1 MLKKYFEPGALLSFP
16 AYRALLIS
24 GILTVIAMSAF
35 PIALAVTVLDAG
47 GSATTLGII
56 LAVRVLSGVLMAPVG
71 GVWADRLPRKTILIL
86 ADGFRAIMGSV
97 VVFIDPKSISMWI
110 LGAIVVLMGISD
122 AFGGPAAGAIM
133 PSILPD
139 HLLPA
144 GNVIRGIALK
154 GSTIAGPGI
163 AGIIVVSLG
172 THATYVATS
181 IFFLIGAALL
191 FRINEG
197 PKVASENP
205 QTTFIEEIRE
215 GLNVVWY
222 YKWIAAMIL
231 MASVQLMMVI
241 GVENVLLPVITK
253 RDFGTASV
261 FATSAALFSAGG
273 AISAVICIKSKV
285 KNPGLVSVVV
295 WGLFVLAPLVLAFP
309 NSKTVIFIAYF
320 IAGFSVG
327 PWEAFWAT
335 QVQREVPA
343 EYQGRVFAI
352 DYMGSLGLMP
362 LGMALA
368 GPLVNLFGERE
379 LLIGVAIFHLIICA
393 AVLLVPGVKEMKSSR
408 PPYSPQGTISS
419 KSEQDQA

>member
-1 MLKKYFEPGALLSFP
+1 
-16 AYRALLIS
+16 
-24 GILTVIAMSAF
+24 MSAF

-47 GSATTLGII
+47 GSATTLGLI
-56 LAVRVLSGVLMAPVG
+56 LAVRVLSGVLLAPVG
-71 GVWADRLPRKTILIL
+71 GVWADRLPRKTILIA

-110 LGAIVVLMGISD
+110 LGGIVVLMGVSD
-122 AFGGPAAGAIM
+122 AFGGPAAGAII

-144 GNVIRGIALK
+144 GNVVRGIALK

-181 IFFLIGAALL
+181 IFFLVGAVLL
-191 FRINEG
+191 VRINEG

-205 QTTFIEEIRE
+205 QTTFVEEMRE
-215 GLNVVWY
+215 GLQVVWY

-231 MASVQLMMVI
+231 MASVQLMMVV

-309 NSKTVIFIAYF
+309 SSKSVIFIAYF

-343 EYQGRVFAI
+343 AYQGRVFAI

-368 GPLVNLFGERE
+368 GPLVNVFGEGE
-379 LLIGVAIFHLIICA
+379 LLIGVAAFHLFICA
-393 AVLLVPGVKEMKSSR
+393 VVLLVPGVKQMKSAR
-408 PPYSPQGTISS
+408 PPYTPKSVISS
-419 KSEQDQA
+419 

>member
-1 MLKKYFEPGALLSFP
+1 MLKKYFEPGALFSFP
-16 AYRALLIS
+16 AYRALLLS

-47 GSATTLGII
+47 GSATTLGLI
-56 LAVRVLSGVLMAPVG
+56 LAVRVLSGVVLAPVG
-71 GVWADRLPRKTILIL
+71 GVWVDRLPRKTILIL

-122 AFGGPAAGAIM
+122 AFGGPAQGAIM

-144 GNVIRGIALK
+144 GNVVKGIAFK
-154 GSTIAGPGI
+154 GSTIAGPGV

-181 IFFLIGAALL
+181 IFFLLGAVLL
-191 FRINEG
+191 LRINEG
-197 PKVASENP
+197 PKVASDTHR
-205 QTTFIEEIRE
+205 TTFSEEMRE
-215 GLNVVWY
+215 GLQVVWY

-231 MASVQLMMVI
+231 MSSVQLMIVI

-295 WGLFVLAPLVLAFP
+295 WGLFILAPLVLAFP
-309 NSKTVIFIAYF
+309 NFKNLIFIAYF

-352 DYMGSLGLMP
+352 DYMGSVGLMP

-368 GPLVNLFGERE
+368 GPLVNVFGERE
-379 LLIGVAIFHLIICA
+379 ILIGVAAFHLFICA
-393 AVLLVPGVKEMKSSR
+393 VVLLVPGVKQMKSSR
-408 PPYSPQGTISS
+408 PPYTPKSAISS
-419 KSEQDQA
+419 

>member
-1 MLKKYFEPGALLSFP
+1 MLKKYFEPGALFYFP

-24 GILTVIAMSAF
+24 GVLTVLAMSAF

-47 GSATTLGII
+47 GSATTLGLI
-56 LAVRVLSGVLMAPVG
+56 LAVRVLSGVLMAPIG
-71 GVWADRLPRKTILIL
+71 GVWVDRLPRRTILIL
-86 ADGFRAIMGSV
+86 ADGFRAIIGSV
-97 VVFIDPKSISMWI
+97 VIFIDPENISMWI

-122 AFGGPAAGAIM
+122 AFGGPAQGAIM
-133 PSILPD
+133 QSILPD
-139 HLLPA
+139 RLLPS
-144 GNVIRGIALK
+144 GNVIKGIAFK
-154 GSTIAGPGI
+154 GATIAGPGI
-163 AGIIVVSLG
+163 AGVIVVSLG

-181 IFFLIGAALL
+181 IFFLVGAALL
-191 FRINEG
+191 FLVNEG
-197 PKVASENP
+197 TKVASENP
-205 QTTFIEEIRE
+205 QTTFIEEMRE
-215 GLNVVWY
+215 GLRVVWY

-261 FATSAALFSAGG
+261 YATSAALFSAGG

-309 NSKTVIFIAYF
+309 SAKSVIFIAYF

-335 QVQREVPA
+335 QVQREVPP

-368 GPLVNLFGERE
+368 GPLVNVFGEPE

-393 AVLLVPGVKEMKSSR
+393 VVLLVPGVKEMKSSR
-408 PPYSPQGTISS
+408 PPYSPQGVISS
-419 KSEQDQA
+419 KGEQNQA

>member
-1 MLKKYFEPGALLSFP
+1 
-16 AYRALLIS
+16 
-24 GILTVIAMSAF
+24 MS
-35 PIALAVTVLDAG
+35 PI
-47 GSATTLGII
+47 
-56 LAVRVLSGVLMAPVG
+56 G
-71 GVWADRLPRKTILIL
+71 GVWVDRLPRKTILIVS
-86 ADGFRAIMGSV
+86 DGFRAIIGSI
-97 VVFIDPKSISMWI
+97 VVFIDPENISMWI

-122 AFGGPAAGAIM
+122 AFGGPASGAIM

-144 GNVIRGIALK
+144 GNVVKGIAFK
-154 GSTIAGPGI
+154 GSTIAGPGV

-181 IFFLIGAALL
+181 IFFLVGAALL

-197 PKVASENP
+197 AKVASENP
-205 QTTFIEEIRE
+205 QTTFVEEIRE
-215 GLNVVWY
+215 GLSVVWY

-231 MASVQLMMVI
+231 MASIQLMMVI

-261 FATSAALFSAGG
+261 YATSAALFSAGG

-309 NSKTVIFIAYF
+309 NSRTVIFIAYF

-335 QVQREVPA
+335 QVQREVPP

-368 GPLVNLFGERE
+368 GPMVNLFGERE
-379 LLIGVAIFHLIICA
+379 LLIGVAVFHLFICA
-393 AVLLVPGVKEMKSSR
+393 VVLLVPGVKEMKSTR
-408 PPYSPQGTISS
+408 PPYSPRNLIS
-419 KSEQDQA
+419 

>member
-1 MLKKYFEPGALLSFP
+1 MLKKYFEPGALFSFP
-16 AYRALLIS
+16 AYRALLLS

-47 GSATTLGII
+47 GSATTLGLI
-56 LAVRVLSGVLMAPVG
+56 LAVRVLSGVLLAPVG
-71 GVWADRLPRKTILIL
+71 GVWADRLPRKTILIA

-110 LGAIVVLMGISD
+110 LGAIVVLMGVSD
-122 AFGGPAAGAIM
+122 AFGGPAAGAII

-144 GNVIRGIALK
+144 GNVVRGIALK

-181 IFFLIGAALL
+181 IFFLVGAVLL
-191 FRINEG
+191 VRINEG

-205 QTTFIEEIRE
+205 QTTFVEEMRE
-215 GLNVVWY
+215 GLQVVWY

-231 MASVQLMMVI
+231 MASVQLMMVV

-273 AISAVICIKSKV
+273 AISALICIKSKV

-309 NSKTVIFIAYF
+309 SSKSVIFIAYF

-343 EYQGRVFAI
+343 AYQGRVFAI

-368 GPLVNLFGERE
+368 GPLVNIFGEGE
-379 LLIGVAIFHLIICA
+379 LLIGVAAFHLFICA
-393 AVLLVPGVKEMKSSR
+393 VVLLVPGVKQMKSSR
-408 PPYSPQGTISS
+408 PAYTPKSVISS
-419 KSEQDQA
+419 

>member
-1 MLKKYFEPGALLSFP
+1 MLKKYFEPGALFSYS
-16 AYRALLIS
+16 AYRNLLLS
-24 GILTVIAMSAF
+24 SILTVIAMSAF

-47 GSATTLGII
+47 GSASTLGLI
-56 LAVRVLSGVLMAPVG
+56 LAARVLSGVLLAPVG

-86 ADGFRAIMGSV
+86 ADGFRAIMGSIV
-97 VVFIDPKSISMWI
+97 IFINPENISMWI
-110 LGAIVVLMGISD
+110 LGAIVVLMGVSD
-122 AFGGPAAGAIM
+122 AFGGPAAGAII

-144 GNVIRGIALK
+144 GNVVRGIALK
-154 GSTIAGPGI
+154 GSAIAGPGV

-172 THATYVATS
+172 THATYIATS
-181 IFFLIGAALL
+181 IFFLLGAVLL
-191 FRINEG
+191 LRIDEG
-197 PKVASENP
+197 PRVAPVGKESR
-205 QTTFIEEIRE
+205 FIHEVRE
-215 GLNVVWY
+215 GLRVVWY

-231 MASVQLMMVI
+231 MASFQLMMVV

-273 AISAVICIKSKV
+273 AISAVICIKAKV

-295 WGLFVLAPLVLAFP
+295 WGLFILAPLVLAFP
-309 NSKTVIFIAYF
+309 SSKELIFLAYF
-320 IAGFSVG
+320 AAGFSVG
-327 PWEAFWAT
+327 PWEAFWST

-343 EYQGRVFAI
+343 EYQGRVFSI

-368 GPLVNLFGERE
+368 GPMVIVFGERE
-379 LLIGVAIFHLIICA
+379 LLIGVAVFHLFICA
-393 AVLLVPGVKEMKSSR
+393 VVLLVPGVKEMKSSR
-408 PPYSPQGTISS
+408 PPYSPRGAISS
-419 KSEQDQA
+419 

>member
-1 MLKKYFEPGALLSFP
+1 MLKKYFEPGALFSFP
-16 AYRALLIS
+16 AYRALLLS

-35 PIALAVTVLDAG
+35 PIAIAVTVLDAG
-47 GSATTLGII
+47 GSATTLGLI
-56 LAVRVLSGVLMAPVG
+56 LAVRVLSGVLLAPVG
-71 GVWADRLPRKTILIL
+71 GVWVDRLPRKTILIL

-97 VVFIDPKSISMWI
+97 VVFIDPNSISMWI
-110 LGAIVVLMGISD
+110 LGAIVVLMGVSD
-122 AFGGPAAGAIM
+122 AFGGPAQGAIM

-144 GNVIRGIALK
+144 GNVVKGIAFK
-154 GSTIAGPGI
+154 GSTIAGPGV

-181 IFFLIGAALL
+181 AFFLLGAVLL
-191 FRINEG
+191 IRINEG
-197 PKVASENP
+197 PKVASDTHR
-205 QTTFIEEIRE
+205 TTFSEEMRE
-215 GLNVVWY
+215 GLQVVWY

-295 WGLFVLAPLVLAFP
+295 WGLFILAPLVLAFP
-309 NSKTVIFIAYF
+309 NSKNLIFIAYF

-352 DYMGSLGLMP
+352 DYMGSVGLMP

-368 GPLVNLFGERE
+368 GPLVNVFGERE
-379 LLIGVAIFHLIICA
+379 LLIGVAVFHLFICA
-393 AVLLVPGVKEMKSSR
+393 VVLLVPGVKQMKSSR
-408 PPYSPQGTISS
+408 PPYTPKSAISS
-419 KSEQDQA
+419 

>member
-1 MLKKYFEPGALLSFP
+1 MLKKYFEPGALFSFP
-16 AYRALLIS
+16 AYRALLLS

-47 GSATTLGII
+47 GSATTLGLI
-56 LAVRVLSGVLMAPVG
+56 LAVRVLSGVLLAPVG
-71 GVWADRLPRKTILIL
+71 GVWADRLPRKTILIA

-110 LGAIVVLMGISD
+110 LGGIVVLMGVSD
-122 AFGGPAAGAIM
+122 AFGGPAAGAII

-144 GNVIRGIALK
+144 GNVVRGIALK

-181 IFFLIGAALL
+181 IFFLVGAVLL
-191 FRINEG
+191 VRINEG

-205 QTTFIEEIRE
+205 QTTFVEEMRE
-215 GLNVVWY
+215 GLQVVWY

-231 MASVQLMMVI
+231 MASVQLMMVV

-309 NSKTVIFIAYF
+309 SSKSVIFIAYF

-343 EYQGRVFAI
+343 AYQGRVFAI

-368 GPLVNLFGERE
+368 GPLVNIFGEGE
-379 LLIGVAIFHLIICA
+379 LLIGVAAFHLFICA
-393 AVLLVPGVKEMKSSR
+393 VVLLVPGVKQMKSAR
-408 PPYSPQGTISS
+408 PPYTPKSVISS
-419 KSEQDQA
+419 

>member
-1 MLKKYFEPGALLSFP
+1 MLKKYFEPGALFSFP
-16 AYRALLIS
+16 AYRALLLS

-47 GSATTLGII
+47 GSATTLGLI
-56 LAVRVLSGVLMAPVG
+56 LAVRVLSGVLLAPVG
-71 GVWADRLPRKTILIL
+71 GVWVDRLPRKTILIA

-110 LGAIVVLMGISD
+110 LGAIVVLMGVSD
-122 AFGGPAAGAIM
+122 AFGGPAQGAIM

-144 GNVIRGIALK
+144 GNVVKGIAFK
-154 GSTIAGPGI
+154 GSTIAGPGV

-181 IFFLIGAALL
+181 IFFLLGAVILL
-191 FRINEG
+191 RINEG
-197 PKVASENP
+197 PKVASDTHR
-205 QTTFIEEIRE
+205 TTFSEEMRE
-215 GLNVVWY
+215 GLQVVWY

-231 MASVQLMMVI
+231 MASVQLMIVI

-295 WGLFVLAPLVLAFP
+295 WGLFILAPLVLAFP
-309 NSKTVIFIAYF
+309 NSKNLIFIAYF

-352 DYMGSLGLMP
+352 DYMGSVGLMP

-368 GPLVNLFGERE
+368 GPLVNVFGERE
-379 LLIGVAIFHLIICA
+379 LLIGVAAFHLFICA
-393 AVLLVPGVKEMKSSR
+393 VVLLVPGVKQMKSSR
-408 PPYSPQGTISS
+408 PPYTPKSAISS
-419 KSEQDQA
+419 

>member
-1 MLKKYFEPGALLSFP
+1 MLKKYFEPGALFSFP
-16 AYRALLIS
+16 AYRALLLS

-47 GSATTLGII
+47 GSATTLGLI
-56 LAVRVLSGVLMAPVG
+56 LAVRVLSGVVLAPVG
-71 GVWADRLPRKTILIL
+71 GVWVDRLPRKTILIV

-122 AFGGPAAGAIM
+122 AFGGPAQGAII

-144 GNVIRGIALK
+144 GNVVKGIAFK
-154 GSTIAGPGI
+154 GSTIAGPGV

-181 IFFLIGAALL
+181 IFFLLGAVLL
-191 FRINEG
+191 LRINEG
-197 PKVASENP
+197 PKVASDTHR
-205 QTTFIEEIRE
+205 TTFSEEMRE
-215 GLNVVWY
+215 GLQVVWY

-231 MASVQLMMVI
+231 MASVQLMIVI

-295 WGLFVLAPLVLAFP
+295 WGLFILAPLVLAFP
-309 NSKTVIFIAYF
+309 NSKNLIFIAYF

-352 DYMGSLGLMP
+352 DYMGSVGLMP

-368 GPLVNLFGERE
+368 GPLVNVFGERE
-379 LLIGVAIFHLIICA
+379 LLIGVAAFHLFICA
-393 AVLLVPGVKEMKSSR
+393 VVLLVPGVKQMKSSR
-408 PPYSPQGTISS
+408 PPYTPKSAISS
-419 KSEQDQA
+419 

>member
-35 PIALAVTVLDAG
+35 PVALAVTVLDAG
-47 GSATTLGII
+47 GSATTLGLI
-56 LAVRVLSGVLMAPVG
+56 LAVRVLSGVLMSPIG
-71 GVWADRLPRKTILIL
+71 GVWVDRLPRKTILIV
-86 ADGFRAIMGSV
+86 ADGFRAIIGSI
-97 VVFIDPKSISMWI
+97 VVFIDPENISMWI

-122 AFGGPAAGAIM
+122 AFGGPASGAIM

-144 GNVIRGIALK
+144 GNVVKGIAFK
-154 GSTIAGPGI
+154 GSTIAGPGV

-181 IFFLIGAALL
+181 IFFLVGAALL

-197 PKVASENP
+197 AKVASENP
-205 QTTFIEEIRE
+205 QTTFVEEIRE
-215 GLNVVWY
+215 GLSVVWY

-231 MASVQLMMVI
+231 MASIQLMMVI

-261 FATSAALFSAGG
+261 YATSAALFSAGG

-309 NSKTVIFIAYF
+309 NSRTVIFIAYF

-335 QVQREVPA
+335 QVQREVPP

-368 GPLVNLFGERE
+368 GPMVNLFGERE
-379 LLIGVAIFHLIICA
+379 LLIGVAVFHLFICA
-393 AVLLVPGVKEMKSSR
+393 VVLLVPGVKEMKSSR
-408 PPYSPQGTISS
+408 PPYSPRNLIS
-419 KSEQDQA
+419 

>member
-1 MLKKYFEPGALLSFP
+1 MLKKYFEPGALFSFP
-16 AYRALLIS
+16 AYRALLLS

-47 GSATTLGII
+47 GSATTLGLI
-56 LAVRVLSGVLMAPVG
+56 LAVRVLSGVLLAPVG
-71 GVWADRLPRKTILIL
+71 GVWADRLPRKTILIA

-110 LGAIVVLMGISD
+110 LGGIVVLMGVSD
-122 AFGGPAAGAIM
+122 AFGGPAAGAII

-144 GNVIRGIALK
+144 GNVVRGIALK

-181 IFFLIGAALL
+181 IFFLVGAVLL
-191 FRINEG
+191 VRINEG

-205 QTTFIEEIRE
+205 QTTFVEEMRE
-215 GLNVVWY
+215 GLQVVWY
-222 YKWIAAMIL
+222 YKWIAAMII
-231 MASVQLMMVI
+231 MASLQLMIVI

-261 FATSAALFSAGG
+261 FATAAVLFSVGG
-273 AISAVICIKSKV
+273 AISAILCVKIKIKH
-285 KNPGLVSVVV
+285 PGLVSVLV
-295 WGLFVLAPLVLAFP
+295 WGLFIFAPLVLAFP
-309 NSKTVIFIAYF
+309 SSREIIFIAYF

-327 PWEAFWAT
+327 PWEAFWST

-343 EYQGRVFAI
+343 EYQGRVFSI

-368 GPLVNLFGERE
+368 GPMVNIFGERE
-379 LLIGVAIFHLIICA
+379 LLIGAAVFHLVICA
-393 AVLLVPGVKEMKSSR
+393 VVLLVPGVKEMNSSR
-408 PPYSPQGTISS
+408 PPYSPDNSS
-419 KSEQDQA
+419 MGEHTQA

>member
-1 MLKKYFEPGALLSFP
+1 MLKKYFEPGALFSFP
-16 AYRALLIS
+16 AYRALLLS

-47 GSATTLGII
+47 GSATTLGLI
-56 LAVRVLSGVLMAPVG
+56 LAVRVLSGVLLAPVG
-71 GVWADRLPRKTILIL
+71 GVWADRLPRKTILIA

-110 LGAIVVLMGISD
+110 LGGIVVLMGVSD
-122 AFGGPAAGAIM
+122 AFGGPAAGAII

-144 GNVIRGIALK
+144 GNVVRGIALK

-181 IFFLIGAALL
+181 IFFLVGAVLL
-191 FRINEG
+191 VRINEG
-197 PKVASENP
+197 PKIASENP
-205 QTTFIEEIRE
+205 QTTFVEEMRE
-215 GLNVVWY
+215 GMQVVWY

-261 FATSAALFSAGG
+261 FAASAALFSAGG

-309 NSKTVIFIAYF
+309 SSKSVIFIAYF

-343 EYQGRVFAI
+343 AYQGRVFAI

-368 GPLVNLFGERE
+368 GPLVNVFGEGE
-379 LLIGVAIFHLIICA
+379 LLIGVAVFHLFICA
-393 AVLLVPGVKEMKSSR
+393 VVLLVPGVKQMKSSR
-408 PPYSPQGTISS
+408 PPYTPKSVISS
-419 KSEQDQA
+419 

>member
-1 MLKKYFEPGALLSFP
+1 MLKKYFEPGALFSFP
-16 AYRALLIS
+16 AYRALLLS
-24 GILTVIAMSAF
+24 GILTVLAMSAF

-47 GSATTLGII
+47 GSATTLGLI
-56 LAVRVLSGVLMAPVG
+56 LAVRVLSGVLLAPVG
-71 GVWADRLPRKTILIL
+71 GVWADRLPRKTILIA

-110 LGAIVVLMGISD
+110 LGGIVVLMGVSD
-122 AFGGPAAGAIM
+122 AFGGPAAGAII

-144 GNVIRGIALK
+144 GNVVRGIALK

-181 IFFLIGAALL
+181 IFFLVGAVLL
-191 FRINEG
+191 VRINEG

-205 QTTFIEEIRE
+205 QTTFVEEMRE
-215 GLNVVWY
+215 GLQVVWY

-231 MASVQLMMVI
+231 MASVQLMMVV

-309 NSKTVIFIAYF
+309 SSKSVIFIAYF

-343 EYQGRVFAI
+343 AYQGRVFAI

-368 GPLVNLFGERE
+368 GPLVNVFGEGE
-379 LLIGVAIFHLIICA
+379 LLIGVAAFHLFICA
-393 AVLLVPGVKEMKSSR
+393 VVLLVPGVKQMKSAR
-408 PPYSPQGTISS
+408 PPYTPKSVISS
-419 KSEQDQA
+419 

>member
-1 MLKKYFEPGALLSFP
+1 MLKKYFEPGALLTFP
-16 AYRALLIS
+16 AYRALLLS

-56 LAVRVLSGVLMAPVG
+56 LAVRVLSGVVLAPVG
-71 GVWADRLPRKTILIL
+71 GVWADRLPRRTILIA

-97 VVFIDPKSISMWI
+97 VVFIDPKGISMWI
-110 LGAIVVLMGISD
+110 LGGIVVLMGVSD

-144 GNVIRGIALK
+144 GNVVRGIALK

-181 IFFLIGAALL
+181 IFFLVGAALL
-191 FRINEG
+191 IRINEG

-205 QTTFIEEIRE
+205 QTTFVEEMRE
-215 GLNVVWY
+215 GLQVVWY

-295 WGLFVLAPLVLAFP
+295 WGLFILAPLVLAFP
-309 NSKTVIFIAYF
+309 NSKGLIFAAYF

-379 LLIGVAIFHLIICA
+379 LLIGVAAFHLFICA
-393 AVLLVPGVKEMKSSR
+393 VVLLVPGVREMKSSR
-408 PPYSPQGTISS
+408 PPYTPKSVISS
-419 KSEQDQA
+419 

>member
-16 AYRALLIS
+16 AYRALLLS

-47 GSATTLGII
+47 GSATMLGII
-56 LAVRVLSGVLMAPVG
+56 LAVRVLSGVLLAPVG
-71 GVWADRLPRKTILIL
+71 GVWVDRLPRKTILIL

-97 VVFIDPKSISMWI
+97 VVFIDPKNISMWI

-122 AFGGPAAGAIM
+122 AFGGPAQGAIM

-144 GNVIRGIALK
+144 GNVVKGIAFK
-154 GSTIAGPGI
+154 GSTIAGPGV

-172 THATYVATS
+172 THATYIATS
-181 IFFLIGAALL
+181 LFFLVGAALL

-197 PKVASENP
+197 PKVASDTHR
-205 QTTFIEEIRE
+205 TTFTEEIRE
-215 GLNVVWY
+215 GLQVVWY

-231 MASVQLMMVI
+231 MASVQLMIVI

-295 WGLFVLAPLVLAFP
+295 WGLFILAPLVLAFP
-309 NSKTVIFIAYF
+309 NSKSLIFIAYF

-352 DYMGSLGLMP
+352 DYMGSVGLMP

-379 LLIGVAIFHLIICA
+379 LLIGVAAFHLFVCA
-393 AVLLVPGVKEMKSSR
+393 VVLLVPGVKEMKSSR
-408 PPYSPQGTISS
+408 PAYTPKSAISS
-419 KSEQDQA
+419 

>member
-1 MLKKYFEPGALLSFP
+1 MLKKYFEPGALFSFP
-16 AYRALLIS
+16 AYRALLLS

-47 GSATTLGII
+47 GSATTLGLI
-56 LAVRVLSGVLMAPVG
+56 LAVRVLSGVVLAPVG
-71 GVWADRLPRKTILIL
+71 GVWADRLPRKTILIA

-110 LGAIVVLMGISD
+110 LGAIVVLMGVSD
-122 AFGGPAAGAIM
+122 AFGGPAAGAII

-144 GNVIRGIALK
+144 GNVVRGIALK
-154 GSTIAGPGI
+154 GSTIAGPGV

-181 IFFLIGAALL
+181 VFFLLGAVLL
-191 FRINEG
+191 IRINEG
-197 PKVASENP
+197 PKVASDTHR
-205 QTTFIEEIRE
+205 TTFSEEIRE
-215 GLNVVWY
+215 GLQVVWY

-231 MASVQLMMVI
+231 MASVQLMMVV

-309 NSKTVIFIAYF
+309 SSKSVIFIAYF

-343 EYQGRVFAI
+343 AYQGRVFAI

-368 GPLVNLFGERE
+368 GPLVNVFGEGE
-379 LLIGVAIFHLIICA
+379 LLIGVAVFHLFICA
-393 AVLLVPGVKEMKSSR
+393 VVLLVPGVKQMKSSR
-408 PPYSPQGTISS
+408 PPYTPKSAISS
-419 KSEQDQA
+419 

>member
-1 MLKKYFEPGALLSFP
+1 MLKKYFEPGALLSFA
-16 AYRALLIS
+16 AYRNLMIS
-24 GILTVIAMSAF
+24 GILTTVAMSAF

-47 GSATTLGII
+47 GSATTLGLI
-56 LAVRVLSGVLMAPVG
+56 LAARVLSGVLMAPIG
-71 GVWADRLPRKTILIL
+71 GVWVDRLPRKTILIL
-86 ADGFRAIMGSV
+86 SDGFRAIMGSV
-97 VVFIDPKSISMWI
+97 VIFINPENISMAI
-110 LGAIVVLMGISD
+110 LGGIVVLMGISD
-122 AFGGPAAGAIM
+122 AFGGPASGAII

-139 HLLPA
+139 HLLPS
-144 GNVIRGIALK
+144 GNVLRGIALK

-172 THATYVATS
+172 THATYIATS
-181 IFFLIGAALL
+181 IFFLLGAGLL
-191 FRINEG
+191 VRINEG
-197 PKVASENP
+197 ALVANP
-205 QTTFIEEIRE
+205 ERKNQFIAEMRE
-215 GLNVVWY
+215 GLRVVWY

-231 MASVQLMMVI
+231 MASVQLMLVI

-295 WGLFVLAPLVLAFP
+295 WGLFILAPLVLAFP
-309 NSKTVIFIAYF
+309 SSKLIIFIAYF
-320 IAGFSVG
+320 AAGFSVG

-343 EYQGRVFAI
+343 KYQGRVFSI

-368 GPLVNLFGERE
+368 GPLVNLFGERP

-393 AVLLVPGVKEMKSSR
+393 VVLLVPGVKEMKSSR
-408 PPYSPQGTISS
+408 PPYSSIG
-419 KSEQDQA
+419 EQSQA

>member
-47 GSATTLGII
+47 GSATTLGLI
-56 LAVRVLSGVLMAPVG
+56 LAVRVLSGVLMAPIG
-71 GVWADRLPRKTILIL
+71 GVWVDRLPRKTTLIL
-86 ADGFRAIMGSV
+86 ADGFRAIVGSI
-97 VVFIDPKSISMWI
+97 VVFIDPKNISMWI
-110 LGAIVVLMGISD
+110 LGAIVVFMGISD
-122 AFGGPAAGAIM
+122 AFGGPAQGAIM

-144 GNVIRGIALK
+144 GNVVKGIAFK

-181 IFFLIGAALL
+181 IFFLVGAALL
-191 FRINEG
+191 LRINEG
-197 PKVASENP
+197 PKVAAENS
-205 QTTFIEEIRE
+205 QTTFVSEMRE
-215 GLNVVWY
+215 GLRVVWY

-231 MASVQLMMVI
+231 MASVQLMIVI

-295 WGLFVLAPLVLAFP
+295 WGLFILAPLVLAFP
-309 NSKTVIFIAYF
+309 NSKGLIFAAYF

-352 DYMGSLGLMP
+352 DYMGSVGLMP

-368 GPLVNLFGERE
+368 GPMVNLFGERE
-379 LLIGVAIFHLIICA
+379 LLIGVAAVHIFICA
-393 AVLLVPGVKEMKSSR
+393 VVLLVPGVKEMKSSR
-408 PPYSPQGTISS
+408 PPYSPNTPISS
-419 KSEQDQA
+419 